1 MYNIIRTGARSG
13 FDYFGILLYIF
24 GMPKQEEKRG
34 RGRPKLDP
42 KSKGSK
48 LIALRL
54 SPAQLKAYERAAKQA
69 GQGMSEWIRAN
80 LERAAGL

>member
-1 MYNIIRTGARSG
+1 MDKNT
-13 FDYFGILLYIF
+13 
-24 GMPKQEEKRG
+24 PKRG

-54 SPAQLKAYERAAKQA
+54 APAELKAYKRAAKQT
-69 GQGMSEWIRAN
+69 GQGLSEWIRAN
-80 LERAAGL
+80 LERAAGLSKQT